1 MMKGVKGT
9 LASPFMNPTSA
20 PLMTPSPLTPSTQT
34 PSTMTVS
41 TLLPFALSPSIMTPN
56 TLTPSPITSTTSPS
70 TGFPSLSPS
79 SVFIMSTVVGTGT
92 ASYSGDGNVAS
103 SATLYTPYAIAFDAS
118 GKP

>member
-20 PLMTPSPLTPSTQT
+20 PLMTPSPLTPSTT
-34 PSTMTVS
+34 
-41 TLLPFALSPSIMTPN
+41 
-56 TLTPSPITSTTSPS
+56 TSTTSPS

-79 SVFIMSTVVGTGT
+79 SVFIISTAVGTGT